1 MIASV
6 QCNELRGTAAADVS
20 DSLNNSLNN
29 YLAATYNSYDGQRY
43 SCNGCTMWISNSG
56 SVTLSFICYDK
67 EDGKYLR
74 FLPERDYI
82 YQEAF
87 DLFKRFEVV
96 IGIDINEI
104 EINCEDDKSLQ

>member
-6 QCNELRGTAAADVS
+6 QYNDLRGTAAADVS
-20 DSLNNSLNN
+20 DFLNNSLQN
-29 YLAATYNSYDGQRY
+29 YLVATYKSYDGQRY
-43 SCNGCTMWISNSG
+43 FCNGCTMWISNSG
-56 SVTLSFICYDK
+56 SVALCFICYDK

-74 FLPERDYI
+74 FLPERDYT

-96 IGIDINEI
+96 IGVDINEI
-104 EINCEDDKSLQ
+104 EVNCEDDKSLK